1 MTNEEFLKRYDS
13 GKPKFTYDEL
23 REMAYEEF
31 GNCID
36 VIRGES
42 LRWTQCMETIF
53 EVDGRYFA
61 VSWDKGL
68 TEYQENEYHCSEVYE
83 VVKKEIVT
91 FEWVNKEDKSND

>member
-1 MTNEEFLKRYDS
+1 MTNEEFLQRYDS
-13 GKPKFTYDEL
+13 GKPKFTEVEI

-68 TEYQENEYHCSEVYE
+68 TEYQENEFHCSEVYE